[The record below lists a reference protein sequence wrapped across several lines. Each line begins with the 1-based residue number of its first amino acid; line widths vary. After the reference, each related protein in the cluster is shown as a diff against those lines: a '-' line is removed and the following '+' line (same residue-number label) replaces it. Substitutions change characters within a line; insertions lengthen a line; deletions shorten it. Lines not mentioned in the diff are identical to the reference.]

1 MYKYFLVAFMILI
14 VILPCCARSANEI
27 NPALGEKFTLSIGQ
41 SASIKGEDIKVRF
54 IEVVGDSRCPQDVTC
69 IWAGEVTS
77 LIEISLSGAT
87 YQKALTQPGL
97 SEPPQ
102 ADFQNYVIVFDLQ
115 PYPRAEVPI
124 ENKDYRLQL
133 EFRKKSG

>member
-1 MYKYFLVAFMILI
+1 MYKYLLMIFLMAII
-14 VILPCCARSANEI
+14 VVPGCARPANEI
-27 NPALGEKFTLSIGQ
+27 NAGLGEKFTLAIGQ
-41 SASIKGEDIKVRF
+41 SASIKGEGIKVRF

-69 IWAGEVTS
+69 IWAGEATS
-77 LIEISLSGAT
+77 LIEISLSGTT

-102 ADFQNYVIVFDLQ
+102 ADFQNFVIVFDLQ

-124 ENKDYRLQL
+124 ENEDYRLQL
-133 EFRKKSG
+133 EFRKKAG